1 MSPSSL
7 TGQGLMSMVYSKERE
22 ESYCVR
28 KWPMGASFHRTIIEC
43 ERIFVPELLEDEVEP
58 VAVVEAGTIVS
69 YSSNLQDEKIV
80 SAVGPG

>member
-1 MSPSSL
+1 M
-7 TGQGLMSMVYSKERE
+7 
-22 ESYCVR
+22 
-28 KWPMGASFHRTIIEC
+28 
-43 ERIFVPELLEDEVEP
+43 PELLEDEVEP

>member
-1 MSPSSL
+1 
-7 TGQGLMSMVYSKERE
+7 
-22 ESYCVR
+22 
-28 KWPMGASFHRTIIEC
+28 MGASFHRTIIEC

-69 YSSNLQDEKIV
+69 YSSNLQDEKIL